1 MRFSLPRPT
10 LALLALCAALAGCT
24 EADAPAT
31 RDKPAADKAEPDPTP
46 IVAPPANSLAGEWLK
61 TRPGPEAK
69 GCFTEERRPAV
80 VETVT
85 EHVLVDPETRDP
97 KTGVVIAPA
106 TYRTTTQARIVSG
119 GGRMWFASVCASQM
133 TMART
138 AVLQR
143 ALWVRGLYDGPL
155 DGQMSAATREAIRRY
170 QTQRGLLSAELS
182 LRAAREMGVVSWLET
197 PEGP

>member
-1 MRFSLPRPT
+1 MTFSLPCPT
-10 LALLALCAALAGCT
+10 LALLALAGAVMGCT
-24 EADAPAT
+24 EAGVPRT
-31 RDKPAADKAEPDPTP
+31 EDKPAPAPVP

-61 TRPGPEAK
+61 SPPGPEAK

-85 EHVLVDPETRDP
+85 DHVLVEPEERDA
-97 KTGVVIAPA
+97 KTGAVLAPA
-106 TYRTTTQARIVSG
+106 RYRTTTQARIVSG
-119 GGRMWFASVCASQM
+119 GGRMWFASVCAADM
-133 TMART
+133 TTARI

-170 QTQRGLLSAELS
+170 QTQRGLISAELS

-197 PEGP
+197 P

>member
-1 MRFSLPRPT
+1 MTFCLPCPT

-24 EADAPAT
+24 GAEAPAT
-31 RDKPAADKAEPDPTP
+31 ADKPRGEAAQAPVP

-61 TRPGPEAK
+61 SPPGPEAK

-85 EHVLVDPETRDP
+85 EHVLVEPEDRDP
-97 KTGVVIAPA
+97 KTGAVLSPA
-106 TYRTTTQARIVSG
+106 RYRTTTQARIVSG
-119 GGRMWFASVCASQM
+119 GGRMWFASVCAAEM
-133 TMART
+133 TTARI

-143 ALWVRGLYDGPL
+143 ALWVRGLYAGPL

-170 QTQRGLLSAELS
+170 QTQRGLLSADLS
-182 LRAAREMGVVSWLET
+182 LRAAREMGVVSWLAT
-197 PEGP
+197 P